1 MKKKLLIT
9 TIFMFAV
16 GINSYNAACSNE
28 EINARA
34 NEIMFSVNGILADDE
49 IPRDRVSIYLEGISD
64 DLYIIAINN
73 NTNKKET
80 YKEIENGVVSI
91 ETPSPNQIYNY
102 TIKVHSSA
110 TECENELI
118 RMFNVKTVAYN
129 PYAKGSYCT
138 ELIEKGEN
146 FSGCEMFTEKKYD
159 DETFNK
165 ELEDFLNQKP
175 EKIEKK
181 IKDLFYEY
189 YYFALIPIA
198 VLGLYYA
205 VRLALIKRS
214 KKKNEEL

>member
-146 FSGCEMFTEKKYD
+146 FPGCEMFTEKKYD

>member
-9 TIFMFAV
+9 TILMFV
-16 GINSYNAACSNE
+16 LGLNSYNAECSNE
-28 EINARA
+28 EINSRA
-34 NEIMFSVNGILADDE
+34 NEIMFYVNGMLANDE
-49 IPRDRVSIYLEGISD
+49 IPRDRVDIYLDGISEEM
-64 DLYIIAINN
+64 YIIAINN

-80 YKEIENGVVSI
+80 YKEIKNGVVSI

-102 TIKVHSSA
+102 TIKIYSSS
-110 TECENELI
+110 TECENELL
-118 RMFNVKTVAYN
+118 RMFNVKTIAYN

-146 FSGCEMFTEKKYD
+146 FPGCEMFTEIKYD
-159 DETFNK
+159 DDTFKK

-175 EKIEKK
+175 EKVEEKV
-181 IKDLFYEY
+181 KDLFYKY

-198 VLGLYYA
+198 VLGLYYI